1 VAWRRGTEKRRQAWQ
16 RGSRRTSREEGG
28 VEPREEEE
36 AGTGGSTGLK
46 VGDRPAPT
54 CVTGSKG
61 RDEPGESRARE
72 EEEEEKGE
80 RGGSGFTEPRLL
92 FAHFCFFLNS
102 ILPQNFN
109 LL

>member
-1 VAWRRGTEKRRQAWQ
+1 MWSLRSANGG
-16 RGSRRTSREEGG
+16 GSRRTGREKGG
-28 VEPREEEE
+28 VGSRVKEEEE

-61 RDEPGESRARE
+61 GDEPGESRARE

-92 FAHFCFFLNS
+92 FAHFSFF
-102 ILPQNFN
+102 F
-109 LL
+109 